1 MKGVAK
7 PLTPRP
13 PGFATIQQ
21 DGEGPMKLLEERI
34 RKDGLIKEGNVLK
47 VDSFLNHQI
56 DIRLMKKIGEEIK
69 RRFSDVE
76 FNKVLTIE
84 SSGIAIASAVAY
96 VNEIPVVF
104 AKKGQTVNSTDDKY
118 VAKAYSFTHKK
129 YNEIFVSKPYVK
141 PTDKILIVDDFL
153 ADGEASAALIDLVKQ
168 AHAELVGVGIAI
180 EKGMQPGG
188 AKLRAAGVRLE
199 SLAIVESM
207 DAESGFIQFREQE
220 S

>member
-1 MKGVAK
+1 MNFLEAKILADGVVM
-7 PLTPRP
+7 P
-13 PGFATIQQ
+13 
-21 DGEGPMKLLEERI
+21 
-34 RKDGLIKEGNVLK
+34 GNVLK

>member
-1 MKGVAK
+1 MNFLEAKILADGVVK
-7 PLTPRP
+7 P
-13 PGFATIQQ
+13 
-21 DGEGPMKLLEERI
+21 
-34 RKDGLIKEGNVLK
+34 GNVLK

-96 VNEIPVVF
+96 VNEIRVVF

>member
-1 MKGVAK
+1 MNFLEAKILADGVVK
-7 PLTPRP
+7 P
-13 PGFATIQQ
+13 
-21 DGEGPMKLLEERI
+21 
-34 RKDGLIKEGNVLK
+34 GNVLK

-84 SSGIAIASAVAY
+84 SSGIANAPAVAY

>member
-1 MKGVAK
+1 MNFLEAKILADGVVK
-7 PLTPRP
+7 P
-13 PGFATIQQ
+13 
-21 DGEGPMKLLEERI
+21 
-34 RKDGLIKEGNVLK
+34 GNVLK

-56 DIRLMKKIGEEIK
+56 DIRLMKIIGEEIK
-69 RRFSDVE
+69 RHFSDVK

-118 VAKAYSFTHKK
+118 VAKAYSFTNKK
-129 YNEIFVSKPYVK
+129 YNEIFVSKPYLK

-207 DAESGFIQFREQE
+207 DAERGFLQFREQD

>member
-1 MKGVAK
+1 MNFLEAKILADGVVK
-7 PLTPRP
+7 P
-13 PGFATIQQ
+13 
-21 DGEGPMKLLEERI
+21 
-34 RKDGLIKEGNVLK
+34 GNVLK

-153 ADGEASAALIDLVKQ
+153 ADGDASAALIDLVKQ

>member
-1 MKGVAK
+1 MNFLEAKILADGVVK
-7 PLTPRP
+7 P
-13 PGFATIQQ
+13 
-21 DGEGPMKLLEERI
+21 
-34 RKDGLIKEGNVLK
+34 GNVLK

-69 RRFSDVE
+69 RRFSDVK

-129 YNEIFVSKPYVK
+129 YNEIFVSKPYLK
-141 PTDKILIVDDFL
+141 PADKILIVDDFL

-168 AHAELVGVGIAI
+168 AHAELVGGGIAI

>member
-1 MKGVAK
+1 MNFLEAKILADGVVK
-7 PLTPRP
+7 P
-13 PGFATIQQ
+13 
-21 DGEGPMKLLEERI
+21 
-34 RKDGLIKEGNVLK
+34 GNVLK

-129 YNEIFVSKPYVK
+129 YNEIFVSKPYLK

>member
-1 MKGVAK
+1 MNFLEQKILADGVVK
-7 PLTPRP
+7 P
-13 PGFATIQQ
+13 
-21 DGEGPMKLLEERI
+21 
-34 RKDGLIKEGNVLK
+34 GNVLK

-56 DIRLMKKIGEEIK
+56 DIRLMQKIGEEFK
-69 RRFSDVE
+69 RRFADVQ

-84 SSGIAIASAVAY
+84 ASGIAIAAFIAY
-96 VNEIPVVF
+96 LNDVPVVF

-129 YNEIFVSKPYVK
+129 FNDIFVSRPYLK

-153 ADGEASAALIDLVKQ
+153 ADGEASKALIDLVKQ
-168 AHAELVGVGIAI
+168 ASAELVGVGIAI

-199 SLAIVESM
+199 SIAIVDSM
-207 DAESGFIQFREQE
+207 DPETGFIKFREQ
-220 S
+220 

>member
-1 MKGVAK
+1 MNFLEAKILADGVVK
-7 PLTPRP
+7 P
-13 PGFATIQQ
+13 
-21 DGEGPMKLLEERI
+21 
-34 RKDGLIKEGNVLK
+34 GNVLK

-69 RRFSDVE
+69 RRFSDVK

-129 YNEIFVSKPYVK
+129 YNEIFVSKPYLK

-153 ADGEASAALIDLVKQ
+153 ADGEASTALIDLVKQ

>member
-1 MKGVAK
+1 MNFLEAKILADGVVK
-7 PLTPRP
+7 P
-13 PGFATIQQ
+13 
-21 DGEGPMKLLEERI
+21 
-34 RKDGLIKEGNVLK
+34 GNVLK

-188 AKLRAAGVRLE
+188 AKRRAAGVRLE

>member
-1 MKGVAK
+1 M
-7 PLTPRP
+7 
-13 PGFATIQQ
+13 
-21 DGEGPMKLLEERI
+21 
-34 RKDGLIKEGNVLK
+34 
-47 VDSFLNHQI
+47 
-56 DIRLMKKIGEEIK
+56 
-69 RRFSDVE
+69 
-76 FNKVLTIE
+76 
-84 SSGIAIASAVAY
+84 
-96 VNEIPVVF
+96 VF

-129 YNEIFVSKPYVK
+129 YNEIFVSKPYLK

>member
-1 MKGVAK
+1 MNFLEAKIIADGVVK
-7 PLTPRP
+7 P
-13 PGFATIQQ
+13 
-21 DGEGPMKLLEERI
+21 
-34 RKDGLIKEGNVLK
+34 GNVLK

>member
-1 MKGVAK
+1 MNFLEAKILADGVVK
-7 PLTPRP
+7 P
-13 PGFATIQQ
+13 
-21 DGEGPMKLLEERI
+21 
-34 RKDGLIKEGNVLK
+34 GNVLK

-84 SSGIAIASAVAY
+84 SSGIAIASVVAY

>member
-1 MKGVAK
+1 MNFLEAKILADGVVK
-7 PLTPRP
+7 P
-13 PGFATIQQ
+13 
-21 DGEGPMKLLEERI
+21 
-34 RKDGLIKEGNVLK
+34 GNVLK

-69 RRFSDVE
+69 RRFSDVK

-129 YNEIFVSKPYVK
+129 YNEIFVSKPYLK
-141 PTDKILIVDDFL
+141 STDKILIVDDFL